1 MMVFLI
7 FFKDKALAHDSHS
20 HVLFRQTL
28 VQKRHLERE
37 EELQSELEELG
48 ENLETELGE
57 EVVYLMFI
65 FVSAVLSMFFLV
77 LFMFS
82 LVSCAVYV
90 GLGGAHREIGVFHG
104 GHHLGLGD
112 VHGGLANV
120 HGLGLGDIHGGL
132 SHLQNGLGVVHVE

>member
-57 EVVYLMFI
+57 EVVFPHVHLCLGGP
-65 FVSAVLSMFFLV
+65 SHVLVGLLHVLV
-77 LFMFS
+77 GF
-82 LVSCAVYV
+82 CAVHV
-90 GLGGAHREIGVFHG
+90 GLGGAHREIGDFHG

-120 HGLGLGDIHGGL
+120 HC
-132 SHLQNGLGVVHVE
+132 SWSWSW

>member
-1 MMVFLI
+1 M
-7 FFKDKALAHDSHS
+7 
-20 HVLFRQTL
+20 
-28 VQKRHLERE
+28 
-37 EELQSELEELG
+37 
-48 ENLETELGE
+48 ETELGE

-65 FVSAVLSMFFLV
+65 FVLVVILMFLLV
-77 LFMFS
+77 FFMFS
-82 LVSCAVYV
+82 LVSCAVHV
-90 GLGGAHREIGVFHG
+90 GPGGAHREIGDFHG